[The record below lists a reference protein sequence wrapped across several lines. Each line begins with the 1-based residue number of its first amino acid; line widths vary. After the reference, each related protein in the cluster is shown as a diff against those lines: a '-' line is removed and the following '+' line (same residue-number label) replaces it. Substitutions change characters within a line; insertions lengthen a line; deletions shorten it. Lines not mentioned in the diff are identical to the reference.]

1 MEVDQPPLSLSL
13 VIPLTPVHP
22 ALFGL
27 THGTQATTILSPPF
41 FVGSFG
47 KVVLPRRTPVL
58 HIHKLEASGG
68 GGIHQTWIPTSAHTE
83 RQQGISSMLP
93 GKHGKEL

>member
-13 VIPLTPVHP
+13 VIPLTTVHP

-27 THGTQATTILSPPF
+27 THGTQAITILSPPF

-68 GGIHQTWIPTSAHTE
+68 DPPNLGSH
-83 RQQGISSMLP
+83 ISP
-93 GKHGKEL
+93 HKTTTRH